1 MQARALT
8 SVSSH
13 PTSTPHSIRIY
24 CAVTI
29 FKKKK
34 KSTGLTVK
42 EQRANKT
49 RMYFLLL
56 LLPNGLCLHLCLQTM
71 NVFGVFCLLVFV
83 FLFLFSVWFT
93 LFIDGNGTK
102 GPFVG
107 LNENPHP
114 CGFNQASSCMRIGS
128 SSSPL
133 HPCAKKSEK
142 GSFLCCCLNDSQQ
155 FVLEKNSSTR
165 KTVHFPAVPAYLYE
179 MIDSSLFTL
188 IFCCIFSVKSF
199 PGILELCL

>member
-1 MQARALT
+1 MQLL
-8 SVSSH
+8 
-13 PTSTPHSIRIY
+13 Y
-24 CAVTI
+24 L
-29 FKKKK
+29 KKKK
-34 KSTGLTVK
+34 KHRADSKGTES
-42 EQRANKT
+42 EQD
-49 RMYFLLL
+49 
-56 LLPNGLCLHLCLQTM
+56 PD
-71 NVFGVFCLLVFV
+71 VFFVVVVTKWVMFASVFTNNECVRGVLFACFV

-142 GSFLCCCLNDSQQ
+142 GSFLCCCLNDSQ
-155 FVLEKNSSTR
+155 
-165 KTVHFPAVPAYLYE
+165 
-179 MIDSSLFTL
+179 
-188 IFCCIFSVKSF
+188 
-199 PGILELCL
+199 